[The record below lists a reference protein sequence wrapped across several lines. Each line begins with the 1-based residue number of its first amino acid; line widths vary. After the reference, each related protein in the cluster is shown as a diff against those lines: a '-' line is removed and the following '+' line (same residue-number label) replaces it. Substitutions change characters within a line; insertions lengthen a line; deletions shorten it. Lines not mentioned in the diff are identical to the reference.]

1 MNTAIGAEF
10 RGVEGAGATEAG
22 EQGEKAREC
31 VCDCHKPAGAM
42 HGSPWAV
49 EEVAE
54 VTVTDPAALKELRAY
69 LAADKTEQED
79 K

>member
-22 EQGEKAREC
+22 EQGEKAYAPVWWLRTGTERE
-31 VCDCHKPAGAM
+31 
-42 HGSPWAV
+42 
-49 EEVAE
+49 
-54 VTVTDPAALKELRAY
+54 LLAY